1 MLYMHGENVQ
11 KLFKALFW
19 QHMQCIND
27 QEMDKTTR
35 KRLSSRYHTTNKQCR
50 AISPVLRTGNFDI
63 RFCAE
68 NLISAQK
75 C

>member
-35 KRLSSRYHTTNKQCR
+35 KRLSSDATLLIN
-50 AISPVLRTGNFDI
+50 
-63 RFCAE
+63 
-68 NLISAQK
+68 NLELYLK
-75 C
+75 F